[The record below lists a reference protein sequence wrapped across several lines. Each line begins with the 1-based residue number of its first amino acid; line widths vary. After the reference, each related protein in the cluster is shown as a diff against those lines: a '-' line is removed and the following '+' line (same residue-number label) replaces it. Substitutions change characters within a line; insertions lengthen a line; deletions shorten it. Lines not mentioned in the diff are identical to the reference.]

1 MTDAA
6 AAPKGRLELTLRALV
21 LGCLLAVIFTAANT
35 YLGLLVG
42 LTFASAIPAAVIS
55 MAVLRAFR
63 TSTIWENMTV
73 QTVASVGG
81 AMSSIIFVLPGLVM
95 IGWWLEFPFWQ
106 SVAICI
112 LGGVL
117 GVTFSIPLRRALVT
131 GGGLPYPE
139 GVAAAEV
146 LKVGS
151 RGAEQTES
159 AVRENKSGLWVVVAG
174 AVVSSG
180 YALLVAG
187 RVFAGEAAKFFKLP
201 AALGGG
207 ATVAPLPRIDE
218 VTDLDDPSRAYPV
231 ITGDYTTGVRWE
243 PRDVVVGAPVAKPT
257 PIFRKLDDEA
267 VQRERELTTS
277 APAEGPTGER

>member
-1 MTDAA
+1 MTDAS

-117 GVTFSIPLRRALVT
+117 GVTFSIPLRPEPPNAL
-131 GGGLPYPE
+131 
-139 GVAAAEV
+139 
-146 LKVGS
+146 K
-151 RGAEQTES
+151 
-159 AVRENKSGLWVVVAG
+159 
-174 AVVSSG
+174 
-180 YALLVAG
+180 
-187 RVFAGEAAKFFKLP
+187 
-201 AALGGG
+201 
-207 ATVAPLPRIDE
+207 
-218 VTDLDDPSRAYPV
+218 
-231 ITGDYTTGVRWE
+231 
-243 PRDVVVGAPVAKPT
+243 
-257 PIFRKLDDEA
+257 
-267 VQRERELTTS
+267 
-277 APAEGPTGER
+277 

>member
-1 MTDAA
+1 MTDTTS
-6 AAPKGRLELTLRALV
+6 APKRRVELTLRALA

-55 MAVLRAFR
+55 MAILRAFR
-63 TSTIWENMTV
+63 SSTIWENMTV

-106 SVAICI
+106 SVLICA

-117 GVTFSIPLRRALVT
+117 GVTFSIPLRRALVVN
-131 GGGLPYPE
+131 GGLPYPE

-151 RGAEQTES
+151 RGSEQTES
-159 AVRENKSGLWVVVAG
+159 AVRENKAGLWVVVAG
-174 AVVSSG
+174 ALVSAG
-180 YALLVAG
+180 YALAG
-187 RVFAGEAAKFFKLP
+187 AARLFAAEAAQFVRLP
-201 AALGGG
+201 AAFGGG
-207 ATVAPLPRIDE
+207 ATGMGFGLQFALLGLSLIHI
-218 VTDLDDPSRAYPV
+218 S
-231 ITGDYTTGVRWE
+231 E
-243 PRDVVVGAPVAKPT
+243 PTRPY
-257 PIFRKLDDEA
+257 
-267 VQRERELTTS
+267 
-277 APAEGPTGER
+277 

>member
-95 IGWWLEFPFWQ
+95 IGWWLEQPP
-106 SVAICI
+106 STGATS
-112 LGGVL
+112 LPT
-117 GVTFSIPLRRALVT
+117 TFSQSLYDVLMHQRNLAWRETLLALPP
-131 GGGLPYPE
+131 GRY
-139 GVAAAEV
+139 
-146 LKVGS
+146 
-151 RGAEQTES
+151 
-159 AVRENKSGLWVVVAG
+159 VVA
-174 AVVSSG
+174 
-180 YALLVAG
+180 
-187 RVFAGEAAKFFKLP
+187 
-201 AALGGG
+201 
-207 ATVAPLPRIDE
+207 
-218 VTDLDDPSRAYPV
+218 
-231 ITGDYTTGVRWE
+231 
-243 PRDVVVGAPVAKPT
+243 VGALHLYGEGNLP
-257 PIFRKLDDEA
+257 DM
-267 VQRERELTTS
+267 LT
-277 APAEGPTGER
+277 